1 MNQETRNQHIQH
13 ARAELRAGRPVTATW
28 PTPGTRGQHVTRVA
42 LTEIHHFAQY
52 MVPLDAVVFEWPE
65 PEPAVEVVVVETA
78 VEPAR
83 RLVDVAAEW
92 LERALVPDGLP
103 SVEAAQRAVA
113 AGITLST
120 LKRACK
126 ALGVRKVKNGRA
138 EWWWKLPEEEGE

>member
-1 MNQETRNQHIQH
+1 MNQETRNEHIQR
-13 ARAELRAGRPVTATW
+13 ARAEIAAGRPVLAHW
-28 PTPGTRGQHVTRVA
+28 PMPGSRGQHTTRVV
-42 LTEIHHFAQY
+42 LTEMHHFNT
-52 MVPLDAVVFEWPE
+52 MLVPFDAVEFEFAQVVPTVAAE
-65 PEPAVEVVVVETA
+65 PA

-83 RLVDVAAEW
+83 RLVDVAADW

-120 LKRACK
+120 LKRAAK

-138 EWWWKLPEEEGE
+138 EWWWKLPEK